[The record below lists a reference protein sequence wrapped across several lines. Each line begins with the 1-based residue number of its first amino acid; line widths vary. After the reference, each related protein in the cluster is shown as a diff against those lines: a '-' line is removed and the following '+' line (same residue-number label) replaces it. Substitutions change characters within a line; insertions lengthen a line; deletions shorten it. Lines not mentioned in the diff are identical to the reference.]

1 MAKHL
6 PPPAVATIHTHE
18 WRGAAAEAHACVT
31 SVLYL
36 VVQRLDEGFAVL
48 VSLLVVEVLPDLF
61 FRKALYL
68 ILYGLVRPQRSGRRR
83 P

>member
-1 MAKHL
+1 MSKHL
-6 PPPAVATIHTHE
+6 TPPAVATIHTHE
-18 WRGAAAEAHACVT
+18 WRGAAAEAHACVP

-36 VVQRLDEGFAVL
+36 VVQRLAEGPAVL